1 MIILA
6 IVRYTENELNTLA
19 RLMRAEAVG
28 DGDLGMLMV
37 GNVVV
42 NRTLATC
49 YTFKTT
55 PTINDVIYVT
65 PGGFSGIRS
74 NLFYSSPTIKERE
87 LAQRTIN
94 GEYYFPAT
102 NALWFYA
109 PKQGENCTP
118 LWYEQKNTGRYKSHC
133 FYAPDP
139 NVCKEIR

>member
-1 MIILA
+1 M
-6 IVRYTENELNTLA
+6 RYTENELNTLA